1 MARRRA
7 GALFGHALC
16 RLGQLGARRRA
27 ARHARLVEQRIE
39 QHLQAH
45 GATSADLHALL
56 AETTGGDARA
66 DRFLAI
72 VLGLEDYGQF
82 CGLMQAHAASL
93 AVAAEMESVAL
104 S

>member
-1 MARRRA
+1 MRGNCSRCADIE
-7 GALFGHALC
+7 LP
-16 RLGQLGARRRA
+16 
-27 ARHARLVEQRIE
+27 ARLPANVNRD
-39 QHLQAH
+39 
-45 GATSADLHALL
+45 DLHALL

-82 CGLMQAHAASL
+82 CGLMQAHAATL